1 MLVPSGID
9 RAQGGGCDARGKIA
23 GAAVQLLALGE
34 PLSRQVGDGLV
45 KGTVIAHAIAR
56 TRARARETILQR
68 QQG

>member
-9 RAQGGGCDARGKIA
+9 RTRGGCDARGKIA

-45 KGTVIAHAIAR
+45 KGTAIAHAIAR
-56 TRARARETILQR
+56 ARARDTILQR
-68 QQG
+68 QRG